1 MTVDRTWDERSGEV
15 ESSSST
21 SLSPEVE
28 LSVLRFVASGPF
40 SRLFKDGM
48 ELVEETASYLDGS
61 GRADSKELPRSVALA
76 YAGESMRLTTRLM
89 QVASWLLVHRAIEE
103 GELSAH
109 EARDEKYRLGAR
121 EICRGNPLD
130 SLDLLPERLQD
141 LLSRS
146 EQLYDRVSRLDETL
160 YVSERK
166 RTSFDVQLDR
176 LHEAFGDGLP
186 QPGGPR

>member
-1 MTVDRTWDERSGEV
+1 MSQSGDNSCAQE
-15 ESSSST
+15 E
-21 SLSPEVE
+21 
-28 LSVLRFVASGPF
+28 SVLELTSEQIEAIVDFAKSEVF
-40 SRLFKDGM
+40 SRLFKTGM
-48 ELVEETASYLDGS
+48 AMIEETASYLDGP
-61 GRADSKELPRSVALA
+61 GRDESKRLPRKIGIA

-130 SLDLLPERLQD
+130 SLELLPERLQD

-186 QPGGPR
+186 QPDGPR